1 MRERPQ
7 AALTEAPMAD
17 DKIFRKA
24 VLDRLSSPEQL
35 HLLMRVTDAKGWLAL
50 AACALLLATA
60 VVWGVFGKVPNKV
73 TASGVLIPAGGLADV
88 VAMAD
93 GQLSVLEVAPGDRVQ
108 KGQIVARVA
117 QPELLAQIE
126 ALRKQARDL
135 ELGLEKSKELGT
147 QDARLRSAT
156 SAQDRA
162 TLRANMDATVQRT
175 KELQERLSAQEE
187 LLAQGLVTKETVQ
200 TTRQQ
205 LRMAEASLKGAQAD
219 MQRVTL
225 SSFSA
230 QRANEGTLRADK
242 LRFADAE
249 RQIKV
254 LEDKLAQSTA
264 VLSPDT
270 GRVVE
275 LRAAVGDVVRNGM
288 AIASL
293 ERAGSGLEA
302 LLYVD
307 SREGKSVRP
316 GMFVEVSPSVV
327 RRERHGSIV
336 AKVRAVEDFPSTR
349 SGIMRVLRN
358 EQLVDALLAE
368 TAGAP
373 IAIRAELA
381 TAPDSP
387 SRYRWTSGRGPD
399 VQLSSGTRL
408 TAFVVTRTQRP
419 LALVFP
425 VLDSS
430 R

>member
-1 MRERPQ
+1 
-7 AALTEAPMAD
+7 MAD

-50 AACALLLATA
+50 AAVALLLAAA
-60 VVWGVFGKVPNKV
+60 VTWGMFGKVPNKV

-93 GQLSVLEVAPGDRVQ
+93 GQLGALEVQPGDLVQ
-108 KGQIVARVA
+108 KGQVVARIALPELVA
-117 QPELLAQIE
+117 QVE

-135 ELGLEKSKELGT
+135 ELGLEKSKELGS
-147 QDARLRSAT
+147 QDARLRSQA

-175 KELQERLSAQEE
+175 KELQERLVAQED
-187 LLAQGLVTKETVQ
+187 LLAQGLVTKDTVQ
-200 TTRQQ
+200 GTKQQ
-205 LRMAEASLKGAQAD
+205 LRLAEATLKGSQAD

-230 QRANEGTLRADK
+230 QRVTEGAVRADR
-242 LRFADAE
+242 LRVADAE
-249 RQIKV
+249 RQIKL
-254 LEDKLAQSTA
+254 LEEKLAQSTA
-264 VLSPDT
+264 VVSPDT
-270 GRVVE
+270 GRIVE
-275 LRAAVGDVVRNGM
+275 LRAAPGDVVRNGM

-293 ERAGSGLEA
+293 ERAGAGLEA

-307 SREGKSVRP
+307 SREGKLVRP

-336 AKVRAVEDFPSTR
+336 AKVRAVEEFPSTR

-358 EQLVDALLAE
+358 EQLVDTLLAE

-373 IAIRAELA
+373 IAIRAEL
-381 TAPDSP
+381 TRDPGSP
-387 SRYRWTSGRGPD
+387 SSYRWTSGRGPD
-399 VQLSSGTRL
+399 VQLTSGTRL
-408 TAFVVTRTQRP
+408 LAYVVTRTQRP

-425 VLDSS
+425 VLDSG

>member
-1 MRERPQ
+1 MPDTR
-7 AALTEAPMAD
+7 
-17 DKIFRKA
+17 IFRKA

-35 HLLMRVTDAKGWLAL
+35 NLLIRVTDARGWLAL
-50 AACALLLATA
+50 VGCGLLLAA
-60 VVWGVFGKVPNKV
+60 ALAWGIFGRVPNKV
-73 TASGVLIPAGGLADV
+73 SATGVLIPASGLADV

-93 GQLSVLEVAPGDRVQ
+93 GQLGALEVAPGDLVQ

-117 QPELLAQIE
+117 QPELVAQIE
-126 ALRKQARDL
+126 ALHKQARDL
-135 ELGLEKSKELGT
+135 EVGLQESKQMGSEDT
-147 QDARLRSAT
+147 RLRSQA

-162 TLRANMDATVQRT
+162 TLRANMDATVQRA
-175 KELQERLSAQEE
+175 KELQERLESQEG
-187 LLAQGLVTKETVQ
+187 LLAQGLVTKDTVQ
-200 TTRQQ
+200 GTRQQ
-205 LRMAEASLKGAQAD
+205 LRLAQATLKGAQAD

-230 QRANEGTLRADK
+230 QRANEGAVRADK
-242 LRFADAE
+242 LRYDDAQ
-249 RQIKV
+249 RQIKL
-254 LEDKLAQSTA
+254 LEEKLAQSTA
-264 VLSPDT
+264 VVSPDT
-270 GRVVE
+270 GRIVE
-275 LRAAVGDVVRNGM
+275 LRAAVGDVVRNGT

-293 ERAGSGLEA
+293 ERAGAGLEA
-302 LLYVD
+302 LLYID
-307 SREGKSVRP
+307 SREGKSVHP

-358 EQLVDALLAE
+358 EQLVDTLLAE

-381 TAPDSP
+381 RDPDSP
-387 SRYRWTSGRGPD
+387 SSYRWTSGRGPD
-399 VQLSSGTRL
+399 LQLSSGTRL

-425 VLDSS
+425 MLDAG

>member
-1 MRERPQ
+1 
-7 AALTEAPMAD
+7 MAD

-50 AACALLLATA
+50 AAVALLLAAA
-60 VVWGVFGKVPNKV
+60 VTWGMFGKVPNKV

-93 GQLSVLEVAPGDRVQ
+93 GQLAALEVAPGDLVQ
-108 KGQIVARVA
+108 KGQVVARIA
-117 QPELLAQIE
+117 QPELIAQIE
-126 ALRKQARDL
+126 GLRKQARDL
-135 ELGLEKSKELGT
+135 ETGLEKNKEMGS
-147 QDARLRSAT
+147 QDARLRSQA

-175 KELQERLSAQEE
+175 KELQERLIAQED
-187 LLAQGLVTKETVQ
+187 LLAQGLVTKDSVQ
-200 TTRQQ
+200 GTKQQ
-205 LRMAEASLKGAQAD
+205 LRLAEATLKGAQAD

-230 QRANEGTLRADK
+230 QRANEGSLREDRLRA
-242 LRFADAE
+242 ADAQ
-249 RQIKV
+249 RQIKL
-254 LEDKLAQSTA
+254 LEDKLAGSTA
-264 VLSPDT
+264 VVSPDT
-270 GRVVE
+270 GRIVE
-275 LRAAVGDVVRNGM
+275 LRAAPGDVVRNGT

-293 ERAGSGLEA
+293 ERAGAGLEA

-307 SREGKSVRP
+307 SREGKLVRP

-358 EQLVDALLAE
+358 EQLVDTLLAE

-373 IAIRAELA
+373 IAIRAEL
-381 TAPDSP
+381 TRDPGSP
-387 SRYRWTSGRGPD
+387 STYRWTSGRGPD
-399 VQLSSGTRL
+399 VQLTSGTRL
-408 TAFVVTRTQRP
+408 MAFVVTRTQRP

-425 VLDSS
+425 VLDSG

>member
-1 MRERPQ
+1 
-7 AALTEAPMAD
+7 
-17 DKIFRKA
+17 
-24 VLDRLSSPEQL
+24 
-35 HLLMRVTDAKGWLAL
+35 
-50 AACALLLATA
+50 
-60 VVWGVFGKVPNKV
+60 
-73 TASGVLIPAGGLADV
+73 
-88 VAMAD
+88 
-93 GQLSVLEVAPGDRVQ
+93 
-108 KGQIVARVA
+108 
-117 QPELLAQIE
+117 
-126 ALRKQARDL
+126 
-135 ELGLEKSKELGT
+135 
-147 QDARLRSAT
+147 
-156 SAQDRA
+156 
-162 TLRANMDATVQRT
+162 
-175 KELQERLSAQEE
+175 
-187 LLAQGLVTKETVQ
+187 
-200 TTRQQ
+200 
-205 LRMAEASLKGAQAD
+205 MAEASLKSSQAD

-230 QRANEGTLRADK
+230 ARANEGALRADK
-242 LRFADAE
+242 LRYDDAQ
-249 RQIKV
+249 RQIK
-254 LEDKLAQSTA
+254 LFEEKLAQSTA

-270 GRVVE
+270 GRIVE

-316 GMFVEVSPSVV
+316 GMSVEVSPSVV

-336 AKVRAVEDFPSTR
+336 AKVRAVDDFPSTR
-349 SGIMRVLRN
+349 SGIMRILRN
-358 EQLVDALLAE
+358 EQLVDTLLAE

-381 TAPDSP
+381 TDPGSP

-408 TAFVVTRTQRP
+408 MAFVVTRSQRP

>member
-1 MRERPQ
+1 MPD
-7 AALTEAPMAD
+7 T
-17 DKIFRKA
+17 KIFRKA

-35 HLLMRVTDAKGWLAL
+35 NLLMRVTDARGWLAL
-50 AACALLLATA
+50 VGCGVLLAAALT
-60 VVWGVFGKVPNKV
+60 WGLLGRIPNKV
-73 TASGVLIPAGGLADV
+73 AASGVLIPAGGLADV

-93 GQLSVLEVAPGDRVQ
+93 GQLAALEVEPGDLVQ
-108 KGQIVARVA
+108 KGQVVARVA
-117 QPELLAQIE
+117 QPELVAQIE

-135 ELGLEKSKELGT
+135 QIGVEKNKEMGSE
-147 QDARLRSAT
+147 DARLRSQT

-175 KELQERLSAQEE
+175 KELQERLASQEG
-187 LLAQGLVTKETVQ
+187 LLAQGLVTKDTVQ
-200 TTRQQ
+200 GTRQQ
-205 LRMAEASLKGAQAD
+205 LRLAEATLKGAQAD

-230 QRANEGTLRADK
+230 QRANEGALRADK
-242 LRFADAE
+242 LRYDDAQ
-249 RQIKV
+249 RQIKL
-254 LEDKLAQSTA
+254 LEEKLSQSTA
-264 VLSPDT
+264 VVSPDT
-270 GRVVE
+270 GRIVE

-293 ERAGSGLEA
+293 ERSGSGLEA

-316 GMFVEVSPSVV
+316 GMFVEVSPSIV

-336 AKVRAVEDFPSTR
+336 AKVRAVDDFPSTR
-349 SGIMRVLRN
+349 SGIMRILRN
-358 EQLVDALLAE
+358 EQLVDTLLAE

-381 TAPDSP
+381 PDTSSP
-387 SRYRWTSGRGPD
+387 SRYHWTSGRGPD

-425 VLDSS
+425 MLDAG

>member
-1 MRERPQ
+1 
-7 AALTEAPMAD
+7 MAD

-50 AACALLLATA
+50 AACGLLLATA
-60 VVWGVFGKVPNKV
+60 VAWGWFGKVPNKV
-73 TASGVLIPAGGLADV
+73 AASGVLIPAGGLADV

-93 GQLSVLEVAPGDRVQ
+93 GQLGALEVEPGDLVQ
-108 KGQIVARVA
+108 KGQVVARVA
-117 QPELLAQIE
+117 QPELVAQIA

-135 ELGLEKSKELGT
+135 ELGLQKSKEMGSE
-147 QDARLRSAT
+147 DARLRAQT

-175 KELQERLSAQEE
+175 KELQERLTAQEE
-187 LLAQGLVTKETVQ
+187 LLAQGLVTKDTVQ
-200 TTRQQ
+200 GTRQQ
-205 LRMAEASLKGAQAD
+205 LRVAEATLKSSQAD

-230 QRANEGTLRADK
+230 QRANEGAVRADR

-249 RQIKV
+249 RQIKL
-254 LEDKLAQSTA
+254 LEEKLAQSAA
-264 VLSPDT
+264 VVSPDT
-270 GRVVE
+270 GRIVE
-275 LRAAVGDVVRNGM
+275 LRAAVGDVVRSGT

-316 GMFVEVSPSVV
+316 GMSVEVSPTVV

-349 SGIMRVLRN
+349 SGIMRILRN

-373 IAIRAELA
+373 IALRAQLVGDPG
-381 TAPDSP
+381 TP

-399 VQLSSGTRL
+399 VQLTSGTRL

-425 VLDSS
+425 MLDAS